1 MNYQIF
7 IIVGSFIIFDIITG
21 FIKALYKNKINSTI
35 IRQGLYHKL
44 TELLAMI
51 FSAGVE
57 YSANYI
63 NIGVQLPVL
72 IVVSAYIIIMEI
84 ISIIENLCE
93 VNPTLAKLF
102 KPYLDKLKKWGDTMT
117 LICEVPYQTVTMTR
131 LQDSSTDFIIVIENY
146 RYKVDKK
153 NYIICESPNTP
164 GTNRSIII
172 TAEKL

>member
-102 KPYLDKLKKWGDTMT
+102 KPYLDKLKK
-117 LICEVPYQTVTMTR
+117 
-131 LQDSSTDFIIVIENY
+131 
-146 RYKVDKK
+146 
-153 NYIICESPNTP
+153 
-164 GTNRSIII
+164 
-172 TAEKL
+172 